1 VNRIFAA
8 FFLLIIASFAPAAE
22 PFEFKGGDR
31 VVLIGGTLIEREQ
44 RYGYWETMLTALH
57 PDETITFRN
66 LGWSGD
72 TVWGEAMAR
81 FGGPQEGFR
90 HRQQHITALQPTV
103 IILGF
108 GTNESFAGM
117 VGLPKF
123 EQGLNALL
131 DSLALTKARLV
142 ILSPP
147 PQENLGP
154 PLPDPTEHNKD
165 LRLYADALRKAA
177 DKRGSRFVDLYKLL
191 ANEKPPLTDNG
202 LHFTEY
208 GYWES
213 ADVLARELC
222 GQPLP
227 VDGHIDTDYH
237 QFIFRFPWLPVPPR
251 PGHSA
256 DFSQTLTSSGLKPGN
271 YTLNIDGKKVV
282 TASAQSWAKGV
293 KLPPGPEL
301 AQIEELRQMIVKK
314 NQTYFHRWRPQN
326 ETYLF
331 LFRKSEQGQNAK
343 EIPEF
348 DPYVQELE
356 KEIARLRV
364 PALHRYELVK

>member
-1 VNRIFAA
+1 
-8 FFLLIIASFAPAAE
+8 
-22 PFEFKGGDR
+22 
-31 VVLIGGTLIEREQ
+31 
-44 RYGYWETMLTALH
+44 
-57 PDETITFRN
+57 
-66 LGWSGD
+66 
-72 TVWGEAMAR
+72 MAR

-90 HRQQHITALQPTV
+90 HRHQHITALQPTV

-108 GTNESFAGM
+108 GANESFAG
-117 VGLPKF
+117 VAGLPRF

-131 DSLALTKARLV
+131 DSLGPTKARLV

-154 PLPDPTEHNKD
+154 PLPNPAEHNKD
-165 LRLYADALRKAA
+165 LRLYADALRKTA
-177 DKRGSRFVDLYKLL
+177 DKRGCRFVDLYNLL
-191 ANEKPPLTDNG
+191 ANKKPPLTENG

-213 ADVLARELC
+213 ADVLARDLC

-227 VDGHIDTDYH
+227 VEGHIYTDQH
-237 QFIFRFPWLPVPPR
+237 RFTFQLPLLPVPPR

-256 DFSQTLTSSGLKPGN
+256 DFSQALTSGGLKPGN
-271 YTLNIDGKKVV
+271 YTLNIDGNKVV
-282 TASAQSWAKGV
+282 TASADVWAKGV
-293 KLPPGPEL
+293 KLPPAL
-301 AQIEELRQMIVKK
+301 QVAQIEELRQTIIKK

-348 DPYVQELE
+348 DPYVDKLE
-356 KEIARLRV
+356 DKIAELRV
-364 PALHRYELVK
+364 PAVHRYELVRQQGGEK